1 MTLSLYN
8 YFFIPAYRLQS
19 VFLSSRYLLKH
30 HDTNGRKSKDHE
42 LNSPSRQRHAD
53 KQAFFNNYKQDDLEQ
68 YDFQDVVTRHIHAL
82 FTRFCVLQPSWPRV
96 TQESGLNHAWADL
109 LGGLGGVKPLLE
121 SL

>member
-1 MTLSLYN
+1 MYAL
-8 YFFIPAYRLQS
+8 PAYRLQS

-68 YDFQDVVTRHIHAL
+68 YDFQDVVTRVIHAL
-82 FTRFCVLQPSWPRV
+82 FTRFYVLQPSWPCV
-96 TQESGLNHAWADL
+96 TQESGFNH
-109 LGGLGGVKPLLE
+109 VYVVHI
-121 SL
+121 